1 MNLILDRCHDLWVK
15 GSDNRLVFEEGVVG
29 SVQGD
34 GPLRATRLG
43 PGSLR
48 RCPGPRVLGNK

>member
-1 MNLILDRCHDLWVK
+1 MDRCHDLWVK